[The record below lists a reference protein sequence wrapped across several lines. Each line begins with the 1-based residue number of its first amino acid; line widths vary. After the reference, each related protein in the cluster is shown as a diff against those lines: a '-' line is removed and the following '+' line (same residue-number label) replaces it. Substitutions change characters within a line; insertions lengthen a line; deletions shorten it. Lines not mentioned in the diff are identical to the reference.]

1 MRSILKKYRSTVVI
15 GTALVFN
22 LVSSLLVWKPEGVIF
37 NLRPITVTEWACD
50 IISIIWFFVG
60 FTMLFFDVHENEKQK
75 IIEAILET
83 NEELKNDSESVLSF
97 KSTETE

>member
-1 MRSILKKYRSTVVI
+1 MKRRLKKYRSTVVI

-22 LVSSLLVWKPEGVIF
+22 LISSLLVWKPKGVIF
-37 NLRPITVTEWACD
+37 NLRPMTVIEWICD

-75 IIEAILET
+75 IKEAILET
-83 NEELKNDSESVLSF
+83 NEELKNDKEAVLSA
-97 KSTETE
+97 KKEKE